1 MKKGGLFMGHKKH
14 NKNDYLNPERARIEK
29 SNRKKELENMSSI
42 KVENAKDIQETNG
55 VKLKG
60 FY

>member
-1 MKKGGLFMGHKKH
+1 MGHKKH
-14 NKNDYLNPERARIEK
+14 NKNVYLNPERAKIEK
-29 SNRKKELENMSSI
+29 SNIQKELENMGSI
-42 KVENAKDIQETNG
+42 EVENAKDVQATNG

>member
-14 NKNDYLNPERARIEK
+14 NKNDYLNPERDRIEK
-29 SNRKKELENMSSI
+29 SNRKKELENMSSV
-42 KVENAKDIQETNG
+42 KVENAKDIQEKSG
-55 VKLKG
+55 VKMKG

>member
-1 MKKGGLFMGHKKH
+1 MGHKKH
-14 NKNDYLNPERARIEK
+14 NKNDYLNPERAKIEK
-29 SNRKKELENMSSI
+29 SNIQKDLENIGSI
-42 KVENAKDIQETNG
+42 EVENAKDVQETNG

>member
-1 MKKGGLFMGHKKH
+1 MGHKKH
-14 NKNDYLNPERARIEK
+14 NKNVYLNPERAKIEN
-29 SNRKKELENMSSI
+29 SNVKKDLENMSSI
-42 KVENAKDIQETNG
+42 EVENAKDIQETNG